1 MFKICAVKNCFWPSI
16 VHTTCSCT
24 DGPKILYISVS
35 SLRKMAS
42 VITKYKPRELTTYI
56 MLDIF
61 NSCLTEQEITTKSSL
76 QIYTQYDSIQE
87 EQITVTLKPDDKYRG
102 VQVIVFHG
110 FWQGQPSKFNPKY
123 PTVRIVYWDG
133 TVKNHTIT
141 DGTDCGNDLKR
152 YFSEFLLDPVA
163 SKSSAAGQ
171 QVLHALN
178 RIVENIELNLKKP

>member
-1 MFKICAVKNCFWPSI
+1 MEK
-16 VHTTCSCT
+16 
-24 DGPKILYISVS
+24 
-35 SLRKMAS
+35 
-42 VITKYKPRELTTYI
+42 VIQQYKPRELNTYI

-61 NSCLTEQEITTKSSL
+61 NSCLKEQSITTKSSE
-76 QIYTQYDSIQE
+76 QIHSQYGSIQE
-87 EQITVTLKPDDKYRG
+87 VQINGALEGTRYIDVR
-102 VQVIVFHG
+102 VIVFHG
-110 FWQGQPSKFNPKY
+110 FWQGQPSHFNPKY

-171 QVLHALN
+171 QVLHTLN
-178 RIVENIELNLKKP
+178 RIVENIELNLKTP